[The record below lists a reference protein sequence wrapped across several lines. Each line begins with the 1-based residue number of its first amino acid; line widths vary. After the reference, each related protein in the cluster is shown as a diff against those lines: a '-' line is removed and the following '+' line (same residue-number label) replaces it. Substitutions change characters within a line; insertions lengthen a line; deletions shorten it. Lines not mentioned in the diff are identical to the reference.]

1 MNIKLLKKRDF
12 SLLMSGKL
20 ASLLGSSMQNFALS
34 LYILKMTGS
43 GTKFAT
49 VLVIALIPQLIF
61 GPIAGVFVDW
71 FDRKKIL
78 VYLDLIAGIVV
89 AVFAFIY
96 ITNGKL
102 SLGSVYFLVILLSMV
117 NVLFQPAV
125 STVIPVIIERE
136 QLIDA
141 NGINSFFTSM
151 GNLLSPAVAGVLFGI
166 YGLLPILIIN
176 SFSFIVSSVCEMFIK
191 IPKLNKTI
199 QKLSFKKFSE
209 DFTEGFK
216 FIKNKDLIIMIMV
229 IALMANFAVDPV
241 FSVGFAFISKQVLR
255 VSDFQY
261 GMIESV
267 FIVSMLFSP
276 FICSKVAK
284 KYEISKLAFWSFL
297 LVGIFVAVLSIV
309 PSKYFLSI
317 FKSNLIPY
325 ITMLVVVF
333 VIGILSTISNIC
345 MGTLFQK
352 EVPIEMMGRVVTLLN
367 TVSMAAMPLGRFIFG
382 LLFDKFSPNIC
393 IIIAAILLLL
403 TMIYFS
409 KKLLN
414 HSSDSKIKEPVTV

>member
-20 ASLLGSSMQNFALS
+20 TSLLGSSMQNFALS
-34 LYILKMTGS
+34 LYVLKITGS
-43 GTKFAT
+43 GAKFAT
-49 VLVIALIPQLIF
+49 ALVISIIPQLLF
-61 GPIAGVFVDW
+61 GPIVGVFVDW

-78 VYLDLIAGIVV
+78 VYLDLIAGVV
-89 AVFAFIY
+89 VGTYAFIY
-96 ITNGKL
+96 ISNGKL
-102 SLGSVYFLVILLSMV
+102 SLGGVYSLVILLSMI

-125 STVIPVIIERE
+125 STVIPVIIERD
-136 QLIDA
+136 QLVEA
-141 NGINSFFTSM
+141 NGMNSFFTSI
-151 GNLLSPAVAGVLFGI
+151 GNLLSPAIAGVLFGI

-176 SFSFIVSSVCEMFIK
+176 SLSFIVSSVCEMFIK
-191 IPKLNKTI
+191 IPRLNKTV

-229 IALMANFAVDPV
+229 IALIANFAVDPV
-241 FSVGFAFISKQVLR
+241 FSVGFAFISKQVLQ

-267 FIVSMLFSP
+267 FVVSMIFSP
-276 FICSKVAK
+276 FICSQVAK

-297 LVGIFVAVLSIV
+297 FVGVFVAVLSIV
-309 PSKYFLSI
+309 PTKFFMGI
-317 FKSNLIPY
+317 FKGNLVPY
-325 ITMLVVVF
+325 TTMLIIVF

-367 TVSMAAMPLGRFIFG
+367 TISMAAMPLGRFIFG
-382 LLFDKFSPNIC
+382 YLFDKLPPNVC
-393 IIIAAILLLL
+393 ILIAALLLSL

-414 HSSDSKIKEPVTV
+414 YSSVANANESVTA